1 MALDTSA
8 AVRASAGQPDS
19 VPRPACS
26 TPRLQ
31 SGSNRGFSFSHMN
44 VVQRQA
50 VIPGVVMMPLIE
62 VFPILDG
69 QIPRR
74 VLGELLAR
82 LQHDDDGVVGYFGVI
97 HPEFYLPMFHDVP
110 LGYLVW
116 GEIQILFMVER
127 HDHFEP
133 SPLQVFSLVKFLFS
147 AFIEGIVKLG
157 VIVL

>member
-19 VPRPACS
+19 VPRRACS

-31 SGSNRGFSFSHMN
+31 SGSNGGFGFSHMN

-50 VIPGVVMMPLIE
+50 VIPSVVMMLPIK

-69 QIPRR
+69 QIPGR

-82 LQHDDDGVVGYFGVI
+82 LQHDDDGVVGDFGVI
-97 HPEFYLPMFHDVP
+97 HTKLNLPMSHISFRL
-110 LGYLVW
+110 LG
-116 GEIQILFMVER
+116 
-127 HDHFEP
+127 
-133 SPLQVFSLVKFLFS
+133 
-147 AFIEGIVKLG
+147 LG
-157 VIVL
+157 